1 MCRFDSADLEVDY
14 SESEHFD
21 DYFARQF
28 KSYDE
33 TIVAYRCGGHIP
45 TRYNFNKAK
54 RKLNKK
60 NPSNDG
66 LRFVAA

>member
-1 MCRFDSADLEVDY
+1 MKKFDETAVAEREY
-14 SESEHFD
+14 PESPFFGNN
-21 DYFARQF
+21 FARQF

-60 NPSNDG
+60 S
-66 LRFVAA
+66 AI